1 MYLLQEILHFGT
13 GRNSEAIKRLNWIHS
28 LMQPNPGFVAAQICS
43 YLGNSSRHLILRM
56 WEDKDAF
63 TTFRATPD
71 GQGYAK
77 NRPEGIYEGQPVGR
91 EWEDIID
98 TPGTAKGNF
107 LIRGVFDITEGRWD
121 DYTALRKGQDEVH
134 KEMGGLQYSR
144 NFKQLDEENSAL
156 MLIRKTSREDHL
168 KYMESHLLANLR
180 TTGPTGTFTAKGNE
194 YYEIIDEVTK

>member
-1 MYLLQEILHFGT
+1 
-13 GRNSEAIKRLNWIHS
+13 
-28 LMQPNPGFVAAQICS
+28 MQPNPGFVAAQICS

-56 WEDKDAF
+56 WEDKESF
-63 TTFRATPD
+63 MSFRATPD
-71 GQGYAK
+71 GQGYSK

-98 TPGTAKGNF
+98 TPGSDKGNF

-121 DYTALRKGQDEVH
+121 DYISLRRSQDEVH
-134 KEMGGLQYSR
+134 LKMGGLQYSR

-168 KYMESHLLANLR
+168 KYMESHVLADLR
-180 TTGPTGTFTAKGNE
+180 ATGPAGTFTPKGNE
-194 YYEIIDEVTK
+194 YYEIIDELTK

>member
-1 MYLLQEILHFGT
+1 MYLVQEILHFGT
-13 GRNSEAIKRLNWIHS
+13 GRNSEAVKRLNWIHT

-56 WEDKDAF
+56 WEDKESFMA
-63 TTFRATPD
+63 FRATPE
-71 GQGYAK
+71 GQSYSQ

-98 TPGTAKGNF
+98 TQGTDKGNF

-121 DYTALRKGQDEVH
+121 DYISLRKSQDEVH
-134 KEMGGLQYSR
+134 QKMGGLQYSR
-144 NFKQLDEENSAL
+144 NFRQLDQENSAL

-168 KYMESHLLANLR
+168 KYMESHLVTDLR
-180 TTGPTGTFTAKGNE
+180 STGPTGTFTPQGNE
-194 YYEIIDEVTK
+194 YYEIIDELTH

>member
-1 MYLLQEILHFGT
+1 
-13 GRNSEAIKRLNWIHS
+13 
-28 LMQPNPGFVAAQICS
+28 MQPNPGFVAAQICS

-56 WEDKDAF
+56 WEDKESFMA
-63 TTFRATPD
+63 FRATPD
-71 GQGYAK
+71 GQGYSK

-98 TPGTAKGNF
+98 TPGSDKGNF
-107 LIRGVFDITEGRWD
+107 LIRGVFDIAEGRWD
-121 DYTALRKGQDEVH
+121 DYISLRRSQDEVH
-134 KEMGGLQYSR
+134 LKMGGLQYSR

-168 KYMESHLLANLR
+168 KYMESHVLADLR

-194 YYEIIDEVTK
+194 YYEIIDELTK

>member
-1 MYLLQEILHFGT
+1 MYLVQEILHFGT
-13 GRNSEAIKRLNWIHS
+13 RRNSEAVNRLKWIHS

-56 WEDKDAF
+56 WENKESFMA
-63 TTFRATPD
+63 FRATPD
-71 GQGYAK
+71 GQGYSK

-98 TPGTAKGNF
+98 TPGSDKGNF
-107 LIRGVFDITEGRWD
+107 LIRGVFDIAEGRWD
-121 DYTALRKGQDEVH
+121 DYISLRRSQDEVH
-134 KEMGGLQYSR
+134 LKMGGLQYSR

-168 KYMESHLLANLR
+168 KYMESHVLADLR
-180 TTGPTGTFTAKGNE
+180 TTGPTGTFTPKGNE
-194 YYEIIDEVTK
+194 YYEIIDELTK

>member
-1 MYLLQEILHFGT
+1 MYLVQEILHFGT
-13 GRNSEAIKRLNWIHS
+13 GRNSEAVNRLKWIHS

-56 WEDKDAF
+56 WEDKESF
-63 TTFRATPD
+63 MSFRATPD
-71 GQGYAK
+71 GQGYSK

-98 TPGTAKGNF
+98 TPGSDKGNF

-121 DYTALRKGQDEVH
+121 DYISLRRSQDEVH
-134 KEMGGLQYSR
+134 LKMGGLQYSR

-168 KYMESHLLANLR
+168 KYMESHVLADLR
-180 TTGPTGTFTAKGNE
+180 ATGPAGTFTPKGNE
-194 YYEIIDEVTK
+194 YYEIIDELTK

>member
-1 MYLLQEILHFGT
+1 MYLVQEILHFGT
-13 GRNSEAIKRLNWIHS
+13 GRNSEAVNRLKWIHS

-56 WEDKDAF
+56 WEDKESFMA
-63 TTFRATPD
+63 FRATPD
-71 GQGYAK
+71 GQGYSK

-98 TPGTAKGNF
+98 TPGSDKGNF

-121 DYTALRKGQDEVH
+121 DYISLRRSQDEVH
-134 KEMGGLQYSR
+134 LKMGGLQYSR

-168 KYMESHLLANLR
+168 KYMESHVLADLR
-180 TTGPTGTFTAKGNE
+180 ATGPAGTFTPKGNE
-194 YYEIIDEVTK
+194 YYEIIDELTK

>member
-28 LMQPNPGFVAAQICS
+28 VMQPNPGFVAAQICS

-56 WEDKDAF
+56 WEDKESF
-63 TTFRATPD
+63 TAFRATD
-71 GQGYAK
+71 GGQSYSK

-98 TPGTAKGNF
+98 TPGDAKGNF
-107 LIRGVFDITEGRWD
+107 LIRGIFDITEGRWD
-121 DYTALRKGQDEVH
+121 DYTTLRKSQDEVH
-134 KEMGGLQYSR
+134 KQTGGLQYSR
-144 NFKQLDEENSAL
+144 NFKQLDEENQAL

-168 KYMESHLLANLR
+168 KYMESHLLADVR
-180 TTGPTGTFTAKGNE
+180 RSGPSGTFTAKGNE
-194 YYEIIDEVTK
+194 YYEIIDETTK